1 MSENSLKKTNQKQP
15 VSRRTFLEQSA
26 ISAAAIS
33 APMITTRRVIGTN
46 DTVTMGIIGAG
57 GRGRS
62 VMRDLVL
69 QGADFIAIS
78 EIYEPE
84 VQEAKNLL
92 GGSVPNHHDYRH
104 LLEQKD
110 IDAVLIATPE
120 HQHCVQLIDAVQ
132 AGKDAYCEKPMSN
145 SIEEGYRTV
154 QAVRATDRIVQIG
167 MQRRSS
173 DTVMKTKELI
183 QSGKLGSIFMVKA
196 WWNWTLSHALDNSP
210 LDHDLDWDAF
220 CYPKKNVRFEP
231 MKYREWRYFW
241 PFSGG
246 NCTDQGTHLM
256 DVVQYFMDSPP
267 PKSAECFGNVF
278 VMTGAET
285 PDIFTAIYDYESFQ
299 ASWTLNYTNK
309 YQSGWTIQFQG
320 TDGTIIINDSGAD
333 VYEEPWNMDNPY
345 QMTYDTKPAMR
356 IEGGIPTAPHTQNF
370 LDCVKSR
377 HEPNAP
383 VEVGHSAVCGP
394 HLANVAWHKKER
406 AYMNSGLSGT
416 Y

>member
-1 MSENSLKKTNQKQP
+1 MSENQIQN
-15 VSRRTFLEQSA
+15 VNRRSFLEKSA
-26 ISAAAIS
+26 ISAAALT
-33 APMITTRRVIGTN
+33 APMITTRKVLGAN
-46 DTVTMGIIGAG
+46 DTVMMGIIGAG
-57 GRGRS
+57 GRGRG
-62 VMRDLVL
+62 VMRDLVR

-78 EIYEPE
+78 EIFAPN
-84 VQEAKNLL
+84 VKQTKDLL
-92 GGSVPNHHDYRH
+92 GESVPNHHDFRE
-104 LLEQKD
+104 LLERKD

-120 HQHCVQLIDAVQ
+120 HQHCSQLIAAVQ
-132 AGKDAYCEKPMSN
+132 AGKDVYCEKPMSN
-145 SIEEGYRTV
+145 SIEEGAKTV

-173 DTVMKTKELI
+173 DTVMQCKQLI
-183 QSGKLGSIFMVKA
+183 QDGKLGTIFMVKA
-196 WWNWTLSHALDNSP
+196 WWNWTLSHSLNNSP
-210 LDHDLDWDAF
+210 LGQDLDWDAF

-256 DVVQYFMDSPP
+256 DVVQLFMNSDP
-267 PKSAECFGNVF
+267 PKSAECFGDVY
-278 VMTGAET
+278 MMKGAET
-285 PDIFTAIYDYESFQ
+285 PDIFTAIYDYGSFM

-333 VYEEPWNMDNPY
+333 VYDEPWNMDNPY
-345 QMTYDTKPAMR
+345 QMSYDTKPSMR

-377 HEPNAP
+377 KEPNAP

-406 AYMNSGLSGT
+406 AYMNSNLSGT

>member
-1 MSENSLKKTNQKQP
+1 MTTKQS
-15 VSRRTFLEQSA
+15 VNRRSFLEG
-26 ISAAAIS
+26 SAASVTALC
-33 APMITTRRVIGTN
+33 APMVAASSVVGAN
-46 DTVTMGIIGAG
+46 DAITMGIIGAG

-62 VMRDLVL
+62 VMRDFLR
-69 QGADFIAIS
+69 QDAKFIAMS
-78 EIYEPE
+78 EIYDA
-84 VQEAKNLL
+84 EAAETMNMLDEGVKNYR
-92 GGSVPNHHDYRH
+92 DYRK
-104 LLEQKD
+104 LLERKD

-120 HQHCVQLIDAVQ
+120 HQHCTQLIDAVQ

-145 SIEEGYRTV
+145 TIEEGYRTV
-154 QAVRATDRIVQIG
+154 QAVRATNRIVQIG

-173 DTVMKTKELI
+173 ETAMKAKKLI
-183 QSGKLGSIFMVKA
+183 SDGKIGKIYMVKA
-196 WWNWTLSHALDNSP
+196 WWNWVLSHPLDNTP
-210 LDHDLDWDAF
+210 LPHDLDWDAF
-220 CYPKKNVRFEP
+220 CYPKRNVPFEP

-246 NCTDQGTHLM
+246 NVTDQGTHLM
-256 DVVQYFMDSPP
+256 DVVQWFMDSDP
-267 PKSAECFGNVF
+267 PKSAECFGDVY
-278 VMTGAET
+278 VMKGAET
-285 PDIFTAIYDYESFQ
+285 PDIFTAIYDYGSFQ
-299 ASWTLNYTNK
+299 ASWSLNYTNK

-320 TDGTIIINDSGAD
+320 TDGTININDSGAE

-356 IEGGIPTAPHTQNF
+356 IEGSIPTAPHTQNF

-377 HEPNAP
+377 KNPNAP

-406 AYMNSGLSGT
+406 AYMRSDLSGT